1 MKILEEKVQAVFNPV
16 FDVITRK
23 IELENQG
30 EITRHIVRHA
40 PCVSILVFDPQT
52 LTFSLGY
59 EYRSGVNQYRWGNA
73 AGFIDS
79 NETPLDAAS
88 RELEEEL
95 GLVSS
100 KDLKKIGVISSSEG
114 FTDEEVFIYY
124 AEGPFDKKPTRFD
137 SDEYVE
143 LKELTLE
150 EFRSKVEEG
159 IIRSAPTVTSF
170 YWFMINKY
178 EEFYK

>member
-1 MKILEEKVQAVFNPV
+1 MKILDEKVQAIFDPV

-23 IELENQG
+23 IELKNQG

-40 PCVSILVFDPQT
+40 PCVSILVFNPET

-73 AGFIDS
+73 AGFIDA
-79 NETPLDAAS
+79 NEIPVDAAK

-95 GLVSS
+95 GLVSQ
-100 KDLKKIGVISSSEG
+100 KELKKIGVISSSEG
-114 FTDEEVFIYY
+114 FTDEEIFIYY
-124 AEGPFDKKPTRFD
+124 AEGPFDKKPVLFEG
-137 SDEYVE
+137 DEYVE

-150 EFRSKVEEG
+150 EFRGKIEEG
-159 IIRSAPTVTSF
+159 IIRSAPTVASF

>member
-1 MKILEEKVQAVFNPV
+1 MKILDEKVQAVFYPV
-16 FDVITRK
+16 FDVIARK

-30 EITRHIVRHA
+30 VITRHVVRHA

-52 LTFSLGY
+52 LSFSLGY

-79 NETPLDAAS
+79 NEIPLDAAA

-114 FTDEEVFIYY
+114 FTDEEIFIYY

-143 LKELTLE
+143 LE
-150 EFRSKVEEG
+150 EISLDEFKYLIEEG
-159 IIRSAPTVTSF
+159 FIRSAPTVASF

-178 EEFYK
+178 EDFYK